1 MIKKKIAVICHN
13 DHHIEK
19 SLLVKQRFR
28 SDVEIY
34 CFKNKLLKKFKDKS
48 SQEINIKFIASFDVF
63 IFFTLQTDKTNIIL
77 YELIRKSQKIIVAF
91 QESHQLGMHGGDVNN
106 LILQADMIFAAS
118 SDEKDE
124 LESSFFYQED
134 QVKSY
139 GWLFSDDKIAKKRYL
154 VKNKKDVLLILSA
167 PESITSSS
175 YETLSLR
182 EDLIGSIIELN
193 PKNKLYIKPHPL
205 EDLSNLESIISV
217 FTKKNH
223 QIALVQ
229 SPQEFNNVIQNSD
242 VIYSSNRTQ
251 SCVDMIGTRKLVI
264 YFLGPDNFITSH
276 IKKFNVGFKRNSIN
290 FMEFCSEESI
300 ESFQSRYINRD
311 TKNFLNIENLILSL
325 PRPKETKPD
334 HNIEIILWQY
344 IYGLL
349 NKQSLLNYLIDN
361 SLINLIQIFESP
373 EKVTQNE
380 LDILSSNLSIKT
392 SIFLIYLREIMRSE
406 VPLNEN
412 IIEIVKKNVSRWFA
426 QYYSLDVIHLFFYL
440 KNKHPEV
447 QVMEEKS
454 TSLILNSIQILQKK
468 SLILNLFIM
477 LTTQITFIKNA
488 KVRSQIF
495 KYVNLVW
502 GLIKK

>member
-229 SPQEFNNVIQNSD
+229 SPQEFNNVFK
-242 VIYSSNRTQ
+242 TQ
-251 SCVDMIGTRKLVI
+251 M
-264 YFLGPDNFITSH
+264 
-276 IKKFNVGFKRNSIN
+276 
-290 FMEFCSEESI
+290 
-300 ESFQSRYINRD
+300 
-311 TKNFLNIENLILSL
+311 
-325 PRPKETKPD
+325 
-334 HNIEIILWQY
+334 
-344 IYGLL
+344 
-349 NKQSLLNYLIDN
+349 
-361 SLINLIQIFESP
+361 
-373 EKVTQNE
+373 
-380 LDILSSNLSIKT
+380 
-392 SIFLIYLREIMRSE
+392 
-406 VPLNEN
+406 
-412 IIEIVKKNVSRWFA
+412 
-426 QYYSLDVIHLFFYL
+426 
-440 KNKHPEV
+440 
-447 QVMEEKS
+447 
-454 TSLILNSIQILQKK
+454 
-468 SLILNLFIM
+468 
-477 LTTQITFIKNA
+477 
-488 KVRSQIF
+488 
-495 KYVNLVW
+495 
-502 GLIKK
+502 